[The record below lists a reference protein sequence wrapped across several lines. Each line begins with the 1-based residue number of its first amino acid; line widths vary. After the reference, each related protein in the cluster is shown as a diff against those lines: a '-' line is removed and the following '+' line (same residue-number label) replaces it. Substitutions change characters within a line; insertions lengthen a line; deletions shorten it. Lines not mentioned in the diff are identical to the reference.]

1 MIPNVTNN
9 FVRAAH
15 SWTPI
20 STCESKY
27 MYHPLEVLYSVH
39 SPKDLHICTVDSSQL
54 RGVLLCRVGD
64 VITHVERVEGG
75 WWRGRLRGEVGMF
88 PDNFVKVGH
97 THQSQ
102 ATSGYPGLW
111 IRIRQFSQ
119 CGSGSSCFL
128 NANPD
133 QDTALKN
140 CKKQPYVVLSLVEK
154 T

>member
-1 MIPNVTNN
+1 
-9 FVRAAH
+9 
-15 SWTPI
+15 
-20 STCESKY
+20 
-27 MYHPLEVLYSVH
+27 MYTHRKIY
-39 SPKDLHICTVDSSQL
+39 IYVDSSQL

>member
-1 MIPNVTNN
+1 MRVNICIIP
-9 FVRAAH
+9 
-15 SWTPI
+15 W
-20 STCESKY
+20 KY
-27 MYHPLEVLYSVH
+27 
-39 SPKDLHICTVDSSQL
+39 CTVYTHRKIYIYVDSSQL
-54 RGVLLCRVGD
+54 REVLLCRVGD

-133 QDTALKN
+133 QDPALKN
-140 CKKQPYVVLSLVEK
+140 CKKTTLCSVVFSLKK